1 MFEKV
6 VVVDARAHMMGR
18 LASVVAKE
26 LLNGQHVVLVRCEG
40 INISG
45 SLERNIIKFHS
56 FLRKRVN
63 TNPKQGPFHHR
74 APSMIMYRV
83 IRGMVPHKTARGEA
97 ALARLKVFEGIPDEY
112 QKMKRMVVPD
122 ALRATRLRPNRRYCV
137 IGDMASRVGWK
148 YGDLINKMED
158 ARRAKS
164 AEYYAEKK
172 AKTAAHAA
180 AKAAVSA

>member
-1 MFEKV
+1 MFLFGTPLLYCFVPV
-6 VVVDARAHMMGR
+6 VSS
-18 LASVVAKE
+18 SVFAV
-26 LLNGQHVVLVRCEG
+26 
-40 INISG
+40 
-45 SLERNIIKFHS
+45 ERNSIKFHS

-74 APSMIMYRV
+74 APAMIMYRV

-112 QKMKRMVVPD
+112 QKVKRMVVPD

-137 IGDMASRVGWK
+137 ISDLATRVGWK
-148 YGDLINKMED
+148 HGDLIVKMED

-164 AEYYAEKK
+164 AEFYAEKK